1 MRTATRFSLRVNG
14 ASHEIEGEAQ
24 TPLLFFLRNDLC
36 LNSPKFGCGL
46 GECGACTVLVDGQS
60 ARACALPVRLAE
72 GREIVTLEGLGSVDA
87 PHPLQQAFIDA
98 QAAQCGYCISGMVM
112 TAKAFL
118 DVQPDPSEAEVR
130 DALRHNLC
138 RCGTHVEI
146 IRAVLLA
153 AERGRRDAAAS

>member
-1 MRTATRFSLRVNG
+1 MKRQLTLSVNG
-14 ASHEIEGEAQ
+14 RPRQVEADAHH
-24 TPLLFFLRNDLC
+24 TLLEVLRRELR
-36 LNSPKFGCGL
+36 LVGAREGCGV
-46 GECGACTVLVDGQS
+46 GMCGACTVLVDGQA
-60 ARACALPVRLAE
+60 ARACALPIRSVE

-118 DVQPDPSEAEVR
+118 DVRPNPSEAEVR
-130 DALRHNLC
+130 AALRHNLC

-146 IRAVLLA
+146 VKAVLLA
-153 AERGRRDAAAS
+153 AERSRQDAAAS

>member
-1 MRTATRFSLRVNG
+1 MRTTKRFTLRVNG
-14 ASHEIEGEAQ
+14 ASHEIEGEPQ
-24 TPLLFFLRNDLC
+24 TPLLFFLRNDLA

-46 GECGACTVLVDGQS
+46 GECGACTVLVEGQA

-72 GREIVTLEGLGSVDA
+72 GREIVTLEGLGSIDA

-118 DVQPDPSEAEVR
+118 DVQPNPSEAEVR
-130 DALRHNLC
+130 EALRHNLC

-146 IRAVLLA
+146 VKAVLLA
-153 AERGRRDAAAS
+153 AERGRRGVAS

>member
-1 MRTATRFSLRVNG
+1 MTARPMTLNVNG
-14 ASHEIEGEAQ
+14 EARTVEASPE
-24 TPLLFFLRNDLC
+24 TPLIYILRNDFE
-36 LNSPKFGCGL
+36 LNGPKFGCGL
-46 GECGACTVLVDGQS
+46 GECGACTVLVDGQA

-72 GREIVTLEGLGSVDA
+72 GREIVTLEGLGSVEA

-98 QAAQCGYCISGMVM
+98 QAAQCGYCIAGMIM

-130 DALRHNLC
+130 EALRHNLC

-146 IRAVLLA
+146 VRAVLLA
-153 AERGRRDAAAS
+153 AERGGQDGAAP